1 MGKFADTILRGGMG
15 NKAFIYPGQG
25 AQAVGMG
32 MSLLEAFDDA
42 ASIFKRSSDVAG
54 YDMRDLCAEGPIEK
68 LSQTTYSQPAL
79 FTVEA
84 AVTEVLKSRGVAP
97 QAVAGHSLGE
107 FAAWYAAGAF
117 SFEAGLKLV
126 LERGRLMADAD
137 PDGVGTMAAII
148 GLQQNVVE
156 DVCALTE
163 GVVVVANY
171 NSSVQQVISGER
183 VAVETAAAALK
194 EKGAK
199 RVVPL
204 NVSGAFHSPL
214 MASVSDAFAEV
225 VKNTAI
231 RNATIPVYANVDAHP
246 VYDAAEIKRVM
257 VEQLTSSVRW
267 TDVVVAMKNDG
278 VTDMFELGP
287 GNVLKGLIARI
298 DKDIAVTS
306 IGDAES
312 VEGII

>member
-1 MGKFADTILRGGMG
+1 MG

-32 MSLLEAFDDA
+32 VSVLETFDEA
-42 ASIFKRSSDVAG
+42 ASIFKRASDVAG
-54 YDMRDLCAEGPIEK
+54 YDMQELCSEGPIEK

-79 FTVEA
+79 FTVES
-84 AVTEVLKSRGVAP
+84 AVTEIMKSRGVKP
-97 QAVAGHSLGE
+97 QSVAGHSLGE

-117 SFEAGLKLV
+117 SFENGLKLV
-126 LERGRLMADAD
+126 LERGRLMAGAD
-137 PDGVGTMAAII
+137 PEGIGTMAAII
-148 GLQQNVVE
+148 GLSQDVVE
-156 DVCALTE
+156 EACSATE

-183 VAVETAAAALK
+183 DAVEAAAALLK

-204 NVSGAFHSPL
+204 KVSGAFHSPL
-214 MASVSDAFAEV
+214 MTPVSDAFANAVAE
-225 VKNTAI
+225 TAI
-231 RNATIPVYANVDAHP
+231 NDTAVPVYVNVSAKP
-246 VYDAAEIKRVM
+246 VTEAADIKRMM

-267 TDVVVAMKNDG
+267 TDVVTAMKNDG
-278 VTDMFELGP
+278 VTEMFELGP
-287 GNVLKGLIARI
+287 GNVLKGLIGRI
-298 DKDIAVTS
+298 DKEIAVTS

-312 VEGII
+312 VEGVI